1 MKALLIRGLKFLV
14 RLIIAGIIIG
24 IIAGIIYGGTYMISY
39 LTGRS
44 ISEDYNFL
52 QQYYEAGF
60 CVALVALSDEVKKWC
75 RNLS

>member
-24 IIAGIIYGGTYMISY
+24 IVAGIIYGGTYMISY

>member
-1 MKALLIRGLKFLV
+1 MKALVFRGLKFTI

-24 IIAGIIYGGTYMISY
+24 IITGIIYGGTYMISY

-60 CVALVALSDEVKKWC
+60 CVALVALSDEVKKYW
-75 RNLS
+75 R

>member
-1 MKALLIRGLKFLV
+1 MKALLIRGLKFTI

-24 IIAGIIYGGTYMISY
+24 IIAGIIYGGTYVISY

-60 CVALVALSDEVKKWC
+60 CVALVALSDEVKKYW
-75 RNLS
+75 R